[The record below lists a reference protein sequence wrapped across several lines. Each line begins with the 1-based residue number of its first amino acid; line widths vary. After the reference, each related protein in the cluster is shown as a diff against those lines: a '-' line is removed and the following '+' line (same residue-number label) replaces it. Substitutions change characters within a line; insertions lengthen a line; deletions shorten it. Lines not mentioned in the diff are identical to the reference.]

1 MTEGTDSQSDRDA
14 AREIEELRRLLE
26 YHSHRYYVL
35 DAPEIPDSEYDRYF
49 RRLTELETAYPH
61 LLTPDSPTQRVGGR
75 PVEGFAKST
84 HLSPLYSLGNVF
96 SVAELQS
103 FHSRIVNMLDIETI
117 EYVVEL
123 KIDGLAMN
131 LTYEQGAL
139 TRGATRGDGVIGED
153 VTGNIRTIRSIPLT
167 LQQADFPLPD
177 VLEVRGEVFMS
188 RSAFDRLNREREEKG
203 EALFANPRNAAAG
216 SLRQLDPRITAGR
229 TLDFFVH
236 GIGRHDGLSLES
248 YSQGIEVLRQLGFKI
263 NPHCRLCRN
272 IQEVIDYCDS
282 WAGKRGELPYD
293 IDGLVIKVNNLDM
306 QARLGFTAKDPRWAI
321 AFKFPAEQAVTVVED
336 ILIRVG
342 RTGVLTPTALLQ
354 PVKLAGS
361 TVSRA
366 TLHNAD
372 YIAEKDIRIGDT
384 VIIHKAGEIIPEVV
398 SVVVSKRTGRE
409 KSFEMPTICPECGSP
424 VARQESEAAHKCTN
438 PHCPALLREKLI
450 HFASRDAMDI
460 EGLGPAVVNSL
471 ADAGLVKDV
480 ADFYR
485 LQAPDI
491 AQLERRGEKSAQNL
505 IAAIEASR
513 ARGLSRLLFALGIRH
528 VGSKAAVILARH
540 FRTVDRLA
548 AAGDEE
554 LTALD
559 EIGPKIADSILGY
572 FTQPENLELIK
583 SLQALG
589 VETTETQV
597 APAAKQILAG
607 KTFVLTGTL
616 PTMTRE
622 EAAAVIE
629 KLGGKVT
636 SSVSRKTDF
645 VLAGEQAG
653 SKLDK
658 ARELGVTII
667 DEGQF
672 LEMTEAAE

>member
-1 MTEGTDSQSDRDA
+1 MTEGTGSKPDRDA

-26 YHSHRYYVL
+26 YHSYRYYVL

-49 RRLTELETAYPH
+49 RRLTELEAAYPH

-75 PVEGFAKST
+75 PAEGFAKST

-131 LTYEQGAL
+131 LTYDQGAL

-153 VTGNIRTIRSIPLT
+153 VTGNIRTIRSIPLA
-167 LQQADFPLPD
+167 LRQADFPLPD
-177 VLEVRGEVFMS
+177 VLEVRGEVFMP
-188 RSAFDRLNREREEKG
+188 RAAFNRLNREREQKG

-236 GIGRHDGLSLES
+236 GIGRHDGLTLES
-248 YSQGIEVLRQLGFKI
+248 YNQGMDVLRQLGFKI
-263 NPHCRLCRN
+263 NPYCRLCRN

-282 WAGKRGELPYD
+282 WAGKRAELPYD
-293 IDGLVIKVNNLDM
+293 IDGLVIKVNSLDM
-306 QARLGFTAKDPRWAI
+306 QAGLGFTAKDPRWAI
-321 AFKFPAEQAVTVVED
+321 AFKFAAEQAVTVVED

-354 PVKLAGS
+354 PVRLAGS

-398 SVVVSKRTGRE
+398 SVVASQRTGRE
-409 KSFEMPTICPECGSP
+409 KSFEMPKTCPECESP
-424 VARQESEAAHKCTN
+424 VARLESEAAYKCTN

-460 EGLGPAVVNSL
+460 EGLGPAVINSL

-491 AQLERRGEKSAQNL
+491 ARLERLGEKSAQNL
-505 IAAIEASR
+505 LAAIEASKFQ
-513 ARGLSRLLFALGIRH
+513 GLSRLLFALGIRH
-528 VGSKAAVILARH
+528 VGSKAAAILARH
-540 FRTVDRLA
+540 FRTADRLA
-548 AAGDEE
+548 VAESEE

-559 EIGPKIADSILGY
+559 EIGPKIADSILHY
-572 FTQPENLELIK
+572 FAQPENLELI
-583 SLQALG
+583 SNLQNLG
-589 VETTETQV
+589 VDTTETQA
-597 APAAKQILAG
+597 APVAKQILAG

-622 EAAAVIE
+622 EAASVIE
-629 KLGGKVT
+629 KLGGKV
-636 SSVSRKTDF
+636 SASVSKKTDF

-658 ARELGVTII
+658 ARELGVTVI

-672 LEMTEAAE
+672 LELTAAAE